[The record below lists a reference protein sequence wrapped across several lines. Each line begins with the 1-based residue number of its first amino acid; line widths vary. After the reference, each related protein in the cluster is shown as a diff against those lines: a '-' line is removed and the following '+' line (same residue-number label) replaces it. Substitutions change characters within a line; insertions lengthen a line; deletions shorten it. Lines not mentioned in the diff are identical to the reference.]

1 VVTLSNANTHDS
13 AKENGGRA
21 KPGLRSL
28 LVLMIMALVLTSVV
42 IWRIDRP
49 NVSPASGAHYSY
61 GGLPGWLPK
70 SSTPTNEVLHAS
82 AQRPQLAIEG
92 DVVHVALSSGDSTTV
107 MMVGPQTPPFV
118 APPPPSTTA
127 TLSMT
132 LSDTT
137 GAVALRARDFALID
151 GNGRTYHPATFVGGR
166 SSVLVTSGVTTSVRV
181 REFMAVGSGSI
192 RWAPAGHPVVTWEF
206 TVEND

>member
-1 VVTLSNANTHDS
+1 LTHANTLHI
-13 AKENGGRA
+13 ANENGGRA

-28 LVLMIMALVLTSVV
+28 LVLIITALVLTSVV
-42 IWRIDRP
+42 IFRIDRP
-49 NVSPASGAHYSY
+49 TVAPASAAHYSY
-61 GGLPGWLPK
+61 GGLPSWLPK
-70 SSTPTNEVLHAS
+70 SSTPTNKVLHAS

-92 DVVHVALSSGDSTTV
+92 DVVHVALNAGVSTTV
-107 MMVGPQTPPFV
+107 VMVGPQTPPFV

-127 TLSMT
+127 TLAIS

-137 GAVALRARDFALID
+137 GVVALRARDFALID
-151 GNGRTYHPATFVGGR
+151 GNGRIYHPATFVGGR
-166 SSVLVTSGVTTSVRV
+166 RGVLVTSSATTSVRI
-181 REFMAVGSGSI
+181 RQYMAVGSGSI